1 MLSAAI
7 VTTLVSRR
15 DEMSRKFFLYIS
27 LPTSYL
33 HHLLPDPK
41 DLSVI
46 SRIRAP
52 FFNTY
57 QNLTGRVW

>member
-7 VTTLVSRR
+7 VTTLASRR

-27 LPTSYL
+27 QPTSYS
-33 HHLLPDPK
+33 HHLLPDPN

-46 SRIRAP
+46 SRIKLP
-52 FFNTY
+52 
-57 QNLTGRVW
+57 